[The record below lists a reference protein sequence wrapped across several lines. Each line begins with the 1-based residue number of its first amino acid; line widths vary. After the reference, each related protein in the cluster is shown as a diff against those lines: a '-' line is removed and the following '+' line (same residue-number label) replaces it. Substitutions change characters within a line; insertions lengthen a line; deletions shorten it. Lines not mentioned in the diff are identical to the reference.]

1 MQQRTAILDTAGA
14 ADDLAAPDIPDD
26 TLTDLLGRVSRTF
39 ALSNRYLPQPLRRAM
54 TVSYLLFRVSDYLE
68 DNHVMSPGRKIELLH
83 LWERVLSGRGGE
95 ERLRW
100 ELRDLE
106 DDDPEA
112 EVARRFPELTQS
124 LARLGETADNAVR
137 QRVCETTRG
146 MARRLAQ
153 GPVVETEAE
162 LDQYMHDVAGI
173 VGYLI
178 TEIFSHFDRRLARR
192 RDAMMGR
199 AREYGLGLQTVNV
212 IRGLRKDYARG
223 WLFVPRRYL
232 EEIGLSPRQFLSPL
246 YVERSLVVVRR
257 LAEKAEYHLRDG
269 LEYVL
274 QIPRHLHRVRL
285 ATMWPLLFAAR
296 TLALCRDNRD
306 ALLSEAKMSREDV
319 ERIVRRTMLHGW
331 SNRWLVRYHEQL
343 LRGEGV

>member
-1 MQQRTAILDTAGA
+1 VEQRTAILDTPGTTT
-14 ADDLAAPDIPDD
+14 DLPAPEVPDD

-39 ALSNRYLPQPLRRAM
+39 ALSNRFLPQPLRRAM

-68 DNHVMSPGRKIELLH
+68 DNHVMSFERKVELLN

-95 ERLRW
+95 ERLRR
-100 ELRDLE
+100 ELENLE

-112 EVARRFPELTQS
+112 EVARRFPELTRS
-124 LARLGETADNAVR
+124 LAALGEASDTAVR
-137 QRVCETTRG
+137 RRVCETTRG
-146 MARRLAQ
+146 MARRLMQ
-153 GPVVETEAE
+153 GPVVETEAD

-192 RDAMMGR
+192 RSAMMGR

-223 WLFVPRRYL
+223 WLFVPRHYL
-232 EEIGLSPRQFLSPL
+232 DEHGLSPRQFLSPM
-246 YVERSLVVVRR
+246 YVERSMEVVRR
-257 LAEKAEYHLRDG
+257 LIEKAEAHLRDG

-296 TLALCRDNRD
+296 TLALSRDNRD
-306 ALLSEAKMSREDV
+306 VLLSEAKMSREDV
-319 ERIVRRTMLHGW
+319 ERIVRRTMMHGW
-331 SNRWLVRYHEQL
+331 SNRWLARYHEQL

>member
-1 MQQRTAILDTAGA
+1 VEHRTAILDTSGTTP
-14 ADDLAAPDIPDD
+14 DLPAPEVPDD

-39 ALSNRYLPQPLRRAM
+39 ALSNRFLPQPLRRAM

-68 DNHVMSPGRKIELLH
+68 DNHVMSPARKVELLN

-95 ERLRW
+95 EQLRC
-100 ELRDLE
+100 ELENLE

-124 LARLGETADNAVR
+124 LAALGEASDSAVR
-137 QRVCETTRG
+137 RRVCETTRG
-146 MARRLAQ
+146 MARRLMQ
-153 GPVVETEAE
+153 GPVVETEAD

-178 TEIFSHFDRRLARR
+178 TEIFSHFDPRLARR
-192 RDAMMGR
+192 RSAMMGR

-223 WLFVPRRYL
+223 WLFVPRHYL
-232 EEIGLSPRQFLSPL
+232 DEHGLSPRQFLSPMH
-246 YVERSLVVVRR
+246 VERSMEVVRR
-257 LAEKAEYHLRDG
+257 LVEKAEAHLRDG

-296 TLALCRDNRD
+296 TLALSRDNRD
-306 ALLSEAKMSREDV
+306 VLLSEAKMSREDV
-319 ERIVRRTMLHGW
+319 ERIVRRTMMHGW
-331 SNRWLVRYHEQL
+331 SNRWLARYHEQL